1 MQSISTE
8 DALETDWFGE
18 DDPEGARGRAADST
32 VAMKVLVDGLEPPP
46 QVVTRVLALA
56 SNPDTGIAELREA
69 IEGDAA
75 LVVRLVR
82 LANSSAMATRVRAA
96 NLDEAVLRLG
106 TRRIRGITAGLAA
119 LGSFSREHAYAAAVR
134 AHATRVAMLAELLG
148 REWRQAGASDLFLAG
163 LVHDVGELA
172 ILEAEAMPPPEDP
185 RTDAGT
191 RHLEEREAL
200 GFDHAALGR
209 VMLDAWKFPDDVVQI
224 VDMHHDAARAYQTG
238 GDVGAAVAILR
249 LAETLDD
256 AFQDEDIVPV
266 DLDAIGHRG
275 ECSYLGISPDLLGG
289 MEPKL
294 RAALDDAAGLMK

>member
-1 MQSISTE
+1 MQSMTTE
-8 DALETDWFGE
+8 NALEADWFGE
-18 DDPEGARGRAADST
+18 DQPEAARDRAADSS

-96 NLDEAVLRLG
+96 SLDEAVLRLG

-119 LGSFSREHAYAAAVR
+119 LGSFSREHAYASAVR
-134 AHATRVAMLAELLG
+134 AHSTRVAMLAETLG

-172 ILEAEAMPPPEDP
+172 ILEADAMAPPDDP
-185 RTDAGT
+185 NADAST
-191 RHLEEREAL
+191 RHLEERETL

-209 VMLDAWKFPDDVVQI
+209 VMLDAWKFPADVVSI
-224 VDMHHDAARAYQTG
+224 VDLHHDAARAYQVG

-249 LAETLDD
+249 LAEDLDD
-256 AFQDEDIVPV
+256 AFQDEDIMPV
-266 DLDAIGHRG
+266 DFDAIGHRG
-275 ECSYLGISPDLLGG
+275 ECSYLSISPAVLGG
-289 MEPKL
+289 METRL
-294 RAALDDAAGLMK
+294 RAVLEDAASLLK

>member
-1 MQSISTE
+1 MPSAASTE
-8 DALETDWFGE
+8 ALEQDWFGE
-18 DDPEGARGRAADST
+18 DEPESARDRAAGSD
-32 VAMKVLVDGLEPPP
+32 VAMRVLVNGLEPPP

-56 SNPDTGIAELREA
+56 SNPDVGIAELREA

-96 NLDEAVLRLG
+96 SLDEAVLRLG

-119 LGSFSREHAYAAAVR
+119 LGSFSREDAYAAAVR
-134 AHATRVAMLAELLG
+134 AHSTRVAMLAETLG

-172 ILEAEAMPPPEDP
+172 ILESEAMPPPADP
-185 RTDAGT
+185 RADAQT
-191 RHLEEREAL
+191 RHLEERQTL

-209 VMLDAWKFPDDVVQI
+209 VMLDTWKFPPDVVAI
-224 VDMHHDAARAYQTG
+224 VDMHHDASRAYATG
-238 GDVGAAVAILR
+238 GTLGAAVALLR
-249 LAETLDD
+249 LAEALDE
-256 AFQDEDIVPV
+256 AFQDEDILPV
-266 DLDAIGHRG
+266 DLSAIAHQG
-275 ECSYLGISPDLLGG
+275 ECSYLGITPDLLEA

-294 RAALDDAAGLMK
+294 RAALEDAASLMK